1 MNKEK
6 KIKFFL
12 GITYLFIITVFLWAF
27 FTNFSLS
34 EVTSY
39 DFIKNNSQYFNT
51 LKENNFFI
59 VSILFFLFCIVWT
72 LLGGF
77 GSPILLLAGF
87 IFGKWIGSIYAVI
100 GLSIG
105 ATLLY
110 MFANYFL
117 KDLIEEKFS
126 KKFSNLKEKFK
137 KHEFNFFLI
146 YRFIGGIP
154 FALSNILPTI
164 FNLKIKN
171 FFFGSLIG
179 MYPQFFI
186 WVALGSG
193 LDKIIENNLEAPSFA
208 ELLFS
213 PDIYIPIIGFIFLL
227 VIGIIL
233 KNIFYKE

>member
-87 IFGKWIGSIYAVI
+87 IFGKWIGSIYAAI

>member
-27 FTNFSLS
+27 FTNFSIS

-51 LKENNFFI
+51 LKEKNFFI
-59 VSILFFLFCIVWT
+59 VSILFLLFCIVWT

-154 FALSNILPTI
+154 FVLSNILPTI

-193 LDKIIENNLEAPSFA
+193 LGKIIENNLEAPSFA
-208 ELLFS
+208 ELLFL

-227 VIGIIL
+227 VIGIIF
-233 KNIFYKE
+233 KNIFYKK

>member
-186 WVALGSG
+186 WVTLGSG
-193 LDKIIENNLEAPSFA
+193 LDKIIKNNLEAPSFA

>member
-87 IFGKWIGSIYAVI
+87 IFGKWIGSIYAAI

-186 WVALGSG
+186 WVTLGSG
-193 LDKIIENNLEAPSFA
+193 LDKIIKNNLEAPSFA

-227 VIGIIL
+227 VIGIIF
-233 KNIFYKE
+233 KNIFYKK

>member
-12 GITYLFIITVFLWAF
+12 GITYLLIITVFLWAF
-27 FTNFSLS
+27 FANFSLS

-39 DFIKNNSQYFNT
+39 DFIKNRSQYFNT
-51 LKENNFFI
+51 LKEKNFFI
-59 VSILFFLFCIVWT
+59 VSILFLLFCIVWT

-87 IFGKWIGSIYAVI
+87 IFGKWIGSIYAAI

-126 KKFSNLKEKFK
+126 KKFSNFHKKFK
-137 KHEFNFFLI
+137 KNEFNFFLI
-146 YRFIGGIP
+146 FRFISAIP
-154 FALSNILPTI
+154 FSIANILPTI
-164 FNLKIKN
+164 FNIKVKTY
-171 FFFGSLIG
+171 FFGTIIG
-179 MYPQFFI
+179 LYPQIFI
-186 WVALGSG
+186 WASLGSG
-193 LDKIIENNLEAPSFA
+193 LNKIIDKNLEAPSII
-208 ELLFS
+208 EILS
-213 PDIYIPIIGFIFLL
+213 SKEIYFPMIGFIIL
-227 VIGIIL
+227 VILGIIIN
-233 KNIFYKE
+233 KKYYNN

>member
-193 LDKIIENNLEAPSFA
+193 LDKIIENNLKAPSFA

-227 VIGIIL
+227 VIGIIF

>member
-59 VSILFFLFCIVWT
+59 VSILFLLFCIVWT

-77 GSPILLLAGF
+77 GSPIFLLAGF
-87 IFGKWIGSIYAVI
+87 IFGKWIGSIYAII

-179 MYPQFFI
+179 MYPQLFI

>member
-12 GITYLFIITVFLWAF
+12 GITYLLIITVFLWAF
-27 FTNFSLS
+27 FANFSLS

-39 DFIKNNSQYFNT
+39 DFIKNSSQHFYT
-51 LKENNFFI
+51 LKEKNFFI
-59 VSILFFLFCIVWT
+59 VSILFLLFCIVWT

-77 GSPILLLAGF
+77 GSPIFLLAGF
-87 IFGKWIGSIYAVI
+87 IFGKWIGSIYAAI

-110 MFANYFL
+110 IFANYFL

-179 MYPQFFI
+179 MYPQLFI

-193 LDKIIENNLEAPSFA
+193 LHKITENNLEAPSFA

-227 VIGIIL
+227 VIGIIF
-233 KNIFYKE
+233 KNIFYKV

>member
-1 MNKEK
+1 M
-6 KIKFFL
+6 
-12 GITYLFIITVFLWAF
+12 V
-27 FTNFSLS
+27 SL
-34 EVTSY
+34 
-39 DFIKNNSQYFNT
+39 
-51 LKENNFFI
+51 
-59 VSILFFLFCIVWT
+59 LFFAFTIIWVL
-72 LLGGF
+72 LLGF
-77 GSPILLLAGF
+77 GTPVILLAGF
-87 IFGKWIGSIYAVI
+87 VFGKWIGSIYGTLALTF
-100 GLSIG
+100 GS
-105 ATLLY
+105 TLLY
-110 MFANYFL
+110 ALANFFI

-171 FFFGSLIG
+171 FFFGTLIG
-179 MYPQFFI
+179 MFPQLFI
-186 WVALGSG
+186 WVAFGSG

-227 VIGIIL
+227 VIGIIF

>member
-39 DFIKNNSQYFNT
+39 DFIKNNSQYFST
-51 LKENNFFI
+51 LKEKNFFI
-59 VSILFFLFCIVWT
+59 VSILFLLFCIVWT

-186 WVALGSG
+186 WVTLGSG
-193 LDKIIENNLEAPSFA
+193 LDKIIKNNLEAPSFA

-227 VIGIIL
+227 VIGIIF

>member
-1 MNKEK
+1 
-6 KIKFFL
+6 
-12 GITYLFIITVFLWAF
+12 
-27 FTNFSLS
+27 
-34 EVTSY
+34 
-39 DFIKNNSQYFNT
+39 
-51 LKENNFFI
+51 
-59 VSILFFLFCIVWT
+59 
-72 LLGGF
+72 
-77 GSPILLLAGF
+77 
-87 IFGKWIGSIYAVI
+87 
-100 GLSIG
+100 
-105 ATLLY
+105 

-117 KDLIEEKFS
+117 KDLIEKKFS

-179 MYPQFFI
+179 MYPQIFI
-186 WVALGSG
+186 WVAFGSG

-227 VIGIIL
+227 VIGIIF

>member
-12 GITYLFIITVFLWAF
+12 GITYLLIITVFLWAF
-27 FTNFSLS
+27 FANFSLS

-39 DFIKNNSQYFNT
+39 DFIKNSSQHFYT
-51 LKENNFFI
+51 LKEKNFFI
-59 VSILFFLFCIVWT
+59 VSILFLLFCIVWT

-77 GSPILLLAGF
+77 GSPIFLLAGF
-87 IFGKWIGSIYAVI
+87 IFGKWIGSIYAAI

-171 FFFGSLIG
+171 FFFGTLIG
-179 MYPQFFI
+179 MFPQLFI
-186 WVALGSG
+186 WVAFGSG

-208 ELLFS
+208 EVLFS

>member
-87 IFGKWIGSIYAVI
+87 IFGKWIGSIYAAI

-186 WVALGSG
+186 WVTLGSG
-193 LDKIIENNLEAPSFA
+193 LDKIIKNNLEAPSFA

-233 KNIFYKE
+233 INIFYKE

>member
-193 LDKIIENNLEAPSFA
+193 LDKIIENNLKAPSFA

>member
-51 LKENNFFI
+51 LKEKNFFI
-59 VSILFFLFCIVWT
+59 VSILFLLFCIVWT

-77 GSPILLLAGF
+77 GSPIFLLAGF
-87 IFGKWIGSIYAVI
+87 IFGKWIGSIYAAI
-100 GLSIG
+100 GLSMG

-186 WVALGSG
+186 WVTLGSG
-193 LDKIIENNLEAPSFA
+193 LDKIIKNNLEAPSFA

>member
-51 LKENNFFI
+51 LKEKNFFI
-59 VSILFFLFCIVWT
+59 VSILFLLFCIVWT

-77 GSPILLLAGF
+77 GSPIFLLAGF
-87 IFGKWIGSIYAVI
+87 IFGKWIGSIYAAI

-154 FALSNILPTI
+154 FVLSNILPTI
-164 FNLKIKN
+164 FNVKIKN
-171 FFFGSLIG
+171 FFFGTLIG
-179 MYPQFFI
+179 MYPPLFVV
-186 WVALGSG
+186 VALGSG
-193 LDKIIENNLEAPSFA
+193 LGKIIENNSEAPSFA

-227 VIGIIL
+227 VIGIIF
-233 KNIFYKE
+233 KNIFYKK